1 MRGQEAA
8 GFIETVGYLAAV
20 EAADV
25 CLKAANVTLSGI
37 ERVGGGLV
45 TIIIRGDV
53 GATKAAI
60 EAGTVAAD
68 RVGRV
73 VSTHVIARP
82 AADLAPLLD
91 KPDPNG
97 DAGPD
102 GGQPEPDAPVT
113 PDEPKPAV
121 EAKPETSAS
130 AEPKSDT
137 TVTVARTFVVTAPAE
152 KPKKAEP
159 KPKPAPK
166 AAAKQ
171 EQPVTAQEPQPETAE
186 ALRLHRTVELRN
198 MARQLPDI
206 GMSKNQIKFAKK
218 EELIRVIVAHHER
231 ANTERM
237 K

>member
-1 MRGQEAA
+1 MKGQEAA

-91 KPDPNG
+91 KPDPDG
-97 DAGPD
+97 D
-102 GGQPEPDAPVT
+102 GGPNGSQPEPDAPVT
-113 PDEPKPAV
+113 PDEPKKV
-121 EAKPETSAS
+121 VQAKPETPAS
-130 AEPKSDT
+130 VESKSDT
-137 TVTVARTFVVTAPAE
+137 TVTVARTFVVAAPAE

-159 KPKPAPK
+159 KPAPK

-171 EQPVTAQEPQPETAE
+171 EHPVAVQEPQSETAD
-186 ALRLHRTVELRN
+186 ALRQHRTVELRN
-198 MARQLPDI
+198 MARQMPDI